1 MNNPNQAG
9 AIAFV
14 SRHAE
19 RTYEQPV
26 EIVRADRVDEVCG
39 ALGYL
44 EGRVARGLHAA
55 GYIAYEAAP
64 AFDPALTCHNGADV
78 GMPLL
83 WFGIYDHATLSSS
96 RKPPAA
102 VCGSAAPWKSLI
114 DENAYRA
121 ALEQIRR
128 LIAAGDTYQVNYTFP
143 LESTFREDPYIWFRT
158 LSAAQNAD
166 FAAHLNLGRHRI
178 LSASPELFFRLDGNT
193 LETRP
198 MKGTRPRGLWPAADR
213 LLARELAQSPKD
225 RAENVMIVDLL
236 RNDMGRVSE
245 AGSVCVQRL
254 FEVERYETIWQMTS
268 TVTSWTRASVPDIL
282 GALFPS
288 GSVTGAPKVRTM
300 QIIRDLEPNPRG
312 VYCGAIGWWSP
323 GRAAEFSVAIR
334 TVALDTSTGTAR
346 YHVGSG
352 VTWDSNARDEYS
364 ECVGKAQILTHHR
377 PEFELLE
384 SLLFDG
390 EYFLISRHLERLGA
404 SADYFGFQLDMAA
417 VHAVLTEDA
426 AVLRDKGSGPRKV
439 RLLLARDGSVRTTCE
454 PAKPSTPVR
463 IGFAVDPIDESDVF
477 LYHKT
482 THRGVY
488 DSARASRPDCDDVI
502 LWNRRDE
509 ITETTVANIV
519 LELDGELRTPHI
531 DSGLLGGVMRA
542 ELLHSGKLSEARLTK
557 EDVRRAGSI
566 QLINSV
572 RKWVDAKLVD

>member
-282 GALFPS
+282 GALFP
-288 GSVTGAPKVRTM
+288 
-300 QIIRDLEPNPRG
+300 
-312 VYCGAIGWWSP
+312 
-323 GRAAEFSVAIR
+323 
-334 TVALDTSTGTAR
+334 GTAR